1 MTQHCQKAMLIF
13 LHRQVPVWLDHHKN
27 INTRRKFMLLEP
39 PRLAHA
45 AADGIS
51 FHGGTAFFGDGYGH
65 TGRPGISSPQHAGH
79 QRLVPPAVAGFIY
92 GVNKFFSGKSMRFQ
106 EPQRF
111 CTFSGRDRHARGDGM
126 IIGTV
131 HDVTL
136 TPRCGDA
143 TDHSTADCVFPE
155 KSPNTRAFRGKLW
168 YLGWS
173 LVLRKKGRRIMS
185 LLSVKNV
192 SKAYGLRH
200 VLENITMDV
209 QAGDR
214 IGLIG
219 PNGAGK
225 STLVKIIAGV
235 EEPDHGTAT
244 LASDA
249 TMSYAAQ
256 QPRLDV
262 TQTVRQQVELVFAHV
277 REIEQQLQLAAEE
290 LARDP
295 DGPEHDAALK
305 HYDHLQHQFQHLEGW
320 DIQRRVQM
328 VLEQL
333 GFTDGEMD
341 KPVANLS
348 GGQKSRIQLA
358 RMLLEGADLL
368 LLDEPTNHLDIP
380 MLTWLENTLSGLD
393 DTAMIIVS
401 HDRYFLDRVV
411 NKVIDLRSAGIEEYV
426 GNYSAYMTQRAE
438 RLLTQQRVYE
448 QQKAFIAKQEEY
460 IRRFSAGQ
468 RAMQARGRKTRLER
482 FKNESAIGKPGG
494 DAARMILNLELE
506 KPSGQHVLKLRDLSK
521 AFGEK
526 ILFDNITLELTR
538 GDRLGIVGPNGSG
551 KSTLLN
557 ILAGKQPP
565 DTGEMIWGHGTT
577 VQYFQQEHQDLNP
590 DNTVMEEIHSVKPVT
605 PPQDIRELAALFLFS
620 GDDIFKKVGTLS
632 GGEKARVAMAKML
645 LKPANVILMDEP
657 TNHLDMNTCE
667 VVEAALESYDG
678 TLIVVSH
685 DRYFLA
691 NVCDRILAMEPD
703 QTAPGGW
710 RLVDGTFDDYVADRE
725 KRTRNKAA
733 AAKAAATASAK
744 QTKATPAAKA
754 QVAKQ
759 AVAEK
764 PKLPW
769 HLEKLSA
776 EELEKMIQTKEQ
788 ELGKLESQFADP
800 AIAAVPAK
808 LKKHQQEYEKLQSQ
822 IAEAMNAWEVKAAK

>member
-1 MTQHCQKAMLIF
+1 
-13 LHRQVPVWLDHHKN
+13 
-27 INTRRKFMLLEP
+27 
-39 PRLAHA
+39 
-45 AADGIS
+45 
-51 FHGGTAFFGDGYGH
+51 
-65 TGRPGISSPQHAGH
+65 
-79 QRLVPPAVAGFIY
+79 
-92 GVNKFFSGKSMRFQ
+92 
-106 EPQRF
+106 
-111 CTFSGRDRHARGDGM
+111 
-126 IIGTV
+126 
-131 HDVTL
+131 
-136 TPRCGDA
+136 
-143 TDHSTADCVFPE
+143 
-155 KSPNTRAFRGKLW
+155 
-168 YLGWS
+168 
-173 LVLRKKGRRIMS
+173 MS

-209 QAGDR
+209 QPGDR

-244 LASDA
+244 LAGEA

-256 QPRLDV
+256 QPRLDL

-277 REIEQQLQLAAEE
+277 RDLEQQLQLAAEE

-295 DGPEHDAALK
+295 HGPAHDAALK

-333 GFTDGEMD
+333 GFTDGEMEQ
-341 KPVANLS
+341 PVGNLS

-411 NKVIDLRSAGIEEYV
+411 NKVIDLRAAGIEEYV

-438 RLLTQQRVYE
+438 RLLTQQRAYE

-460 IRRFSAGQ
+460 IRRFGAGQ
-468 RAMQARGRKTRLER
+468 RAMQARGRKTRLEI
-482 FKNESAIGKPGG
+482 FKNEEAISRPGG
-494 DAARMILNLELE
+494 ETARMILNLELE
-506 KPSGQHVLKLRDLSK
+506 NPSGLHVLKLRDLSK
-521 AFGEK
+521 AFGHK
-526 ILFDNITLELTR
+526 ILFENINLELTR

-557 ILAGKQPP
+557 ILAGKQSAGA
-565 DTGEMIWGHGTT
+565 GEIVWGHGTT

-605 PPQDIRELAALFLFS
+605 PPQNIRELAALFLFS

-678 TLIVVSH
+678 TLMVVSH
-685 DRYFLA
+685 DRYFLE
-691 NVCDRILAMEPD
+691 NVCDRVLAMEPD
-703 QTAPGGW
+703 ETAPGGW
-710 RLVDGTFDDYVADRE
+710 RLVDGTFNDYVADRE
-725 KRTRNKAA
+725 KRARNKAA
-733 AAKAAATASAK
+733 AIKAAKTAPAK
-744 QTKATPAAKA
+744 PSKVSPAAKSRGGG
-754 QVAKQ
+754 KSTPMLP
-759 AVAEK
+759 EK

-769 HLEKLSA
+769 HLEKLSSG
-776 EELEKMIQTKEQ
+776 ELEKMIQSKEQ
-788 ELGKLESQFADP
+788 ELRQMENQFADP
-800 AIAAVPAK
+800 AIAAAPDK
-808 LKKHQQEYEKLQSQ
+808 LKKHQQNYEKLQAQ
-822 IAEAMNAWEVKAAK
+822 VAEAMTAWEFKAQQAAAATSKKG

>member
-1 MTQHCQKAMLIF
+1 
-13 LHRQVPVWLDHHKN
+13 
-27 INTRRKFMLLEP
+27 
-39 PRLAHA
+39 
-45 AADGIS
+45 
-51 FHGGTAFFGDGYGH
+51 
-65 TGRPGISSPQHAGH
+65 
-79 QRLVPPAVAGFIY
+79 
-92 GVNKFFSGKSMRFQ
+92 
-106 EPQRF
+106 
-111 CTFSGRDRHARGDGM
+111 
-126 IIGTV
+126 
-131 HDVTL
+131 
-136 TPRCGDA
+136 
-143 TDHSTADCVFPE
+143 
-155 KSPNTRAFRGKLW
+155 
-168 YLGWS
+168 
-173 LVLRKKGRRIMS
+173 MS

-192 SKAYGLRH
+192 SKAYGMRH

-235 EEPDHGTAT
+235 EEPDHGTTT

-256 QPRLDV
+256 QPRLDLA
-262 TQTVRQQVELVFAHV
+262 QTVRQQVELVFAHV
-277 REIEQQLQLAAEE
+277 REIEHQLQLAAEE

-341 KPVANLS
+341 QPVSNLS

-380 MLTWLENTLSGLD
+380 MLTWLEKTLSELD

-411 NKVIDLRSAGIEEYV
+411 NRVIDLRSAGIEEYV

-438 RLLTQQRVYE
+438 RLLTQQRAYE
-448 QQKAFIAKQEEY
+448 QQKTFIAKQEEY

-506 KPSGQHVLKLRDLSK
+506 QPSGLHVLKLRDLSK
-521 AFGEK
+521 AFGDK
-526 ILFDNITLELTR
+526 ILFANISLELTR

-557 ILAGKQPP
+557 ILAGKQSP
-565 DTGEMIWGHGTT
+565 DGGEMVWGHGTT

-590 DNTVMEEIHSVKPVT
+590 GNTVMEEIHSVKPVT

-657 TNHLDMNTCE
+657 TNHLDMSTCE

-691 NVCDRILAMEPD
+691 NVCDRILAMEPEEIPAQRD
-703 QTAPGGW
+703 GW

-725 KRTRNKAA
+725 KRARSKAA
-733 AAKAAATASAK
+733 AAKAAAVPAKHAKPASGTRGQPAK
-744 QTKATPAAKA
+744 PAAP
-754 QVAKQ
+754 
-759 AVAEK
+759 EK

-769 HLEKLSA
+769 HLEKLSTG
-776 EELEKMIQTKEQ
+776 ELEKIIQTKEQ
-788 ELGKLESQFADP
+788 ELRNMEMQFADP
-800 AIAAVPAK
+800 AIAAAPAK
-808 LKKHQQEYEKLQSQ
+808 LKKHQQDYAKIQTQL
-822 IAEAMNAWEVKAAK
+822 AEAMDASEVKAVR